1 MICLKVLVTQSCLT
15 LCDPMDCSPPGSSVH
30 WILQARMLEWVA
42 ISFSRGISSAG
53 DWTWVSCIAGKLFTE
68 WATREAS
75 ILEWVVLP
83 SSRGSCKPRDQTQV
97 SHIAGEQSL
106 PSEPSGKPNDV
117 FNKHKW
123 SRNNKYLDFKY
134 YNCTGIKVTWYLKK
148 TVMTGNKKQYNIKWV
163 INWKILHSKCSE
175 YIQHGYN
182 F

>member
-1 MICLKVLVTQSCLT
+1 MSNSFVTPWTVACQDLSIEFSRQECWSGLPFPSPGEFPHLGIEPGSPASQANCLLSEPLGKPAYWSELSC
-15 LCDPMDCSPPGSSVH
+15 PPPGT
-30 WILQARMLEWVA
+30 LANP
-42 ISFSRGISSAG
+42 GI
-53 DWTWVSCIAGKLFTE
+53 
-68 WATREAS
+68 
-75 ILEWVVLP
+75 
-83 SSRGSCKPRDQTQV
+83 KPRSPTLQV
-97 SHIAGEQSL
+97 NAL
-106 PSEPSGKPNDV
+106 PPEPPGKPNDV